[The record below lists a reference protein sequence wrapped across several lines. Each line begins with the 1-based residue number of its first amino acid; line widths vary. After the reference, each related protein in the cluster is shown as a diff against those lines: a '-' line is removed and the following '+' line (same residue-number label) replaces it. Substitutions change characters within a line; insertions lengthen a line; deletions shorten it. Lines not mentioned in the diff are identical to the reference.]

1 MTNIAESAIVKMEN
15 LLKDVENTDINQA
28 IGTLLQENLLFDN
41 NYFSFFNSNVK
52 LVVDSYKTKESN
64 AKSMIIS
71 RLNELRD
78 TLKANVNA
86 PDLVA
91 VSTILDV
98 VLYPLELNVSLN
110 KKTYKSFNINIDF
123 FRDIKNQNALN
134 YYNELFTDM
143 VIVKSF
149 NFNKQNKLNNFV
161 LYKTEHNLT
170 YEYNSKYICKTI
182 IISDGSRMK
191 LGQLKDNAKKKN
203 SKK

>member
-1 MTNIAESAIVKMEN
+1 MTNNIQKLIAGTEK
-15 LLKDVENTDINQA
+15 LLEGSDNIDINQA

-71 RLNELRD
+71 RLNELRY
-78 TLKANVNA
+78 TLKSNVNA

-123 FRDIKNQNALN
+123 FKDIKNQNSLN
-134 YYNELFTDM
+134 YYNDEFTDM

-161 LYKTEHNLT
+161 LYKTEHNMT

-182 IISDGSRMK
+182 IFSDGSRMK
-191 LGQLKDNAKKKN
+191 LGQIKNNAKKKN